1 MIYTLIIM
9 TLLVIDQISK
19 FWARNILASK
29 GTMPIISDFF
39 HLTYVENT
47 GAAFGILSGK
57 ITLFLVVTTLAIV
70 LLLKYA
76 KEQKHND
83 HVKYLYIIISFII
96 AGAIGNLVDR
106 AVFGFVTDMIDFR
119 GLWKFVFNIADC
131 YVVCGTSTLIFYILK
146 FDKA

>member
-76 KEQKHND
+76 KEQKDND

-131 YVVCGTSTLIFYILK
+131 YVVCGTSALIFYILK

>member
-57 ITLFLVVTTLAIV
+57 IMLFLVVTTLAIV

-76 KEQKHND
+76 KEQKDND

-131 YVVCGTSTLIFYILK
+131 YVVCGTSALIFYILK

>member
-76 KEQKHND
+76 KEQRDND

-131 YVVCGTSTLIFYILK
+131 YVVCGTSALIFYILK